1 MKLVKMPGLAAVATA
16 ALMAFAGAGTASAT
30 VLCTTAPISGV
41 CPAGFAYT
49 GEIHAVSEEK
59 PKLTTSFKNIE
70 CEESTVRERSEA
82 EGDATHT
89 VGGLV
94 EVLTFTGK
102 CNCTVAVLQQGVWE
116 LHAIAGN
123 TNGTLTSSGVEM
135 TTQCSTIFG
144 TMHCIYYTEHDDL
157 GTLTSSGATG
167 GTATIDTT
175 VETRRLF
182 TEEEENEI
190 NTALCE
196 EEAIWHVKYKV
207 TTPDTLYVA
216 NST

>member
-1 MKLVKMPGLAAVATA
+1 MKYVKMLLAAVAA
-16 ALMAFAGAGTASAT
+16 GALMAFVGASSASAT
-30 VLCTTAPISGV
+30 VLCTTKPTAEGV
-41 CPAGFAYT
+41 CPAGGGYT
-49 GEIHAVSEEK
+49 GEIHAVAEEK
-59 PKLTTSFKNIE
+59 PKLTTTFKTIE
-70 CEESTVRERSEA
+70 CEKSTIKERSEK

-94 EVLTFTGK
+94 EVLNFTGK
-102 CNCTVAVLQQGVWE
+102 CNCTFVAIRQGEWE
-116 LHAIAGN
+116 LHAIAGSG
-123 TNGTLTSSGVEM
+123 NGTVTSSGVEI

-144 TMHCIYYTEHDDL
+144 AVHCIYYTEHDDL
-157 GTLTSSGATG
+157 GTLTSSGTTG

-175 VETRRLF
+175 VETKRLF

-216 NST
+216 SST